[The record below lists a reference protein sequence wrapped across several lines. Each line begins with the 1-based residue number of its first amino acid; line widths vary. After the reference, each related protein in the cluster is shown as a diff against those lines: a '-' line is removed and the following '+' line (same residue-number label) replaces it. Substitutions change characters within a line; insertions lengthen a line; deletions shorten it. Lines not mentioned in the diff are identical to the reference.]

1 VPGFRDLYG
10 WCALTWTGQVEQR
23 VVEATTGRGNAE
35 PRFAWSL
42 RGGLSRTAFRAM
54 DSRAALATYRSRLAP
69 AEIDRVRELTADVA
83 SRYYDDAEGLT

>member
-1 VPGFRDLYG
+1 
-10 WCALTWTGQVEQR
+10 
-23 VVEATTGRGNAE
+23 
-35 PRFAWSL
+35 
-42 RGGLSRTAFRAM
+42 M